1 MAGRLIEPKVI
12 TDFNQELVCVL
23 PKGFWFDDVR
33 WQKVWAAFDEKGATL
48 SMADLREIFPDEEVL
63 YEENQRIRQARKNT
77 L

>member
-23 PKGFWFDDVR
+23 PKDFWFDDVR
-33 WQKVWAAFDEKGATL
+33 WQRIWAAFDEKGAAL

-63 YEENQRIRQARKNT
+63 YEENQRIKQTRNNSM
-77 L
+77 

>member
-33 WQKVWAAFDEKGATL
+33 WQRVWAAFDEK
-48 SMADLREIFPDEEVL
+48 LRP
-63 YEENQRIRQARKNT
+63 
-77 L
+77 

>member
-33 WQKVWAAFDEKGATL
+33 WQSIWATFDEKGATL

-63 YEENQRIRQARKNT
+63 YEENQKIKQN
-77 L
+77 LY

>member
-33 WQKVWAAFDEKGATL
+33 WQRVWAAFDENC
-48 SMADLREIFPDEEVL
+48 DLEHGRSERNIS
-63 YEENQRIRQARKNT
+63 
-77 L
+77 